1 MRVATLLLLCFLII
15 PSSKGFG
22 QFHHKASYIGPS
34 LILATNPMGFAG
46 QFEHAITPEIGIG
59 GVLRYWSQSRT
70 AYSWTLIMPVAQ
82 AAYHFKTEVPELD
95 PFAGVRLGFASYSFD
110 TDFGQVKAFD
120 SGLFLAAVGGARY
133 FITPKIA
140 GIGSLEIRLAG
151 DDYLNS
157 SLGITVGVDFVL

>member
-1 MRVATLLLLCFLII
+1 MRIATLFFLCFFAF
-15 PSSKGFG
+15 PSTQGFS
-22 QFHHKASYIGPS
+22 QFYHKTSYLGPS

-59 GVLRYWSQSRT
+59 AVLRYWSQSRT
-70 AYSWTLIMPVAQ
+70 AYSWSLVMPMAQ
-82 AAYHFKTEVPELD
+82 VAYHFKTEVPELD

-110 TDFGQVKAFD
+110 TDYGQSTAFD
-120 SGLFLAAVGGARY
+120 SGLFLTAVGGTRY
-133 FITPKIA
+133 FLTPKIA

>member
-1 MRVATLLLLCFLII
+1 MRVATLLLLCFFII

-95 PFAGVRLGFASYSFD
+95 PFAGIRLGFASFTYESNVGTTKPFD
-110 TDFGQVKAFD
+110 NSLYLTAM
-120 SGLFLAAVGGARY
+120 GGARY
-133 FITPKIA
+133 FLTPT
-140 GIGSLEIRLAG
+140 IGCLGSVEVRLAG
-151 DDYLNS
+151 DDYLKS
-157 SLGITVGVDFVL
+157 ALGVMIGADFIF